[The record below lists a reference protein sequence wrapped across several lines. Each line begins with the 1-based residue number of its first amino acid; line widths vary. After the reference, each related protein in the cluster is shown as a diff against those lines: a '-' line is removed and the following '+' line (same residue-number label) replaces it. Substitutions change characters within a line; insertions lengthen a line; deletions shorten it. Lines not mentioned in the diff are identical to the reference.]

1 MQNLEGNLMR
11 AKPCL
16 KISSQ
21 LDAVAELATLAG
33 CDAAALSGSLKSKND
48 KAEAWLSTEQA
59 AEYLG
64 ISVGSLR
71 NRVACG
77 EIPRRKLG
85 RLNRYLRSEL
95 DALLVSKMSKE

>member
-1 MQNLEGNLMR
+1 M
-11 AKPCL
+11 KVKSCL
-16 KISSQ
+16 KKTSQ
-21 LDAVAELATLAG
+21 LEAVAELAGLAG
-33 CDAAALSGSLKSKND
+33 RHADAHSGSLSIKNN
-48 KAEAWLSTEQA
+48 KAEAWLTTQQA
-59 AEYLG
+59 ADYLG

-71 NRVACG
+71 NRVSCG

>member
-1 MQNLEGNLMR
+1 MII
-11 AKPCL
+11 KPCMNKL
-16 KISSQ
+16 RNVEK
-21 LDAVAELATLAG
+21 LAELASLA
-33 CDAAALSGSLKSKND
+33 CREEQAVSDSLTSKD
-48 KAEAWLSTEQA
+48 DSAEAWLSTEQA

-71 NRVACG
+71 NRVSCG

>member
-1 MQNLEGNLMR
+1 MET
-11 AKPCL
+11 KSCL
-16 KISSQ
+16 RKSSQ
-21 LDAVAELATLAG
+21 LGVLAELATLAG
-33 CDAAALSGSLKSKND
+33 CEDKVNSSSLTSKND
-48 KAEAWLSTEQA
+48 SAEAWLTTQQA
-59 AEYLG
+59 ADYLG